1 VCDQTLGEVLKE
13 MIHVPE
19 VSPDYQIQKKHRPK
33 KSAGDEPAPVPL
45 IN

>member
-19 VSPDYQIQKKHRPK
+19 VSPDYQIQKKTSAEK
-33 KSAGDEPAPVPL
+33 KRRR
-45 IN
+45 